1 MQDNP
6 EAAQELQHIIA
17 EKQAS
22 SAPTSS
28 QQAASSPTISL
39 PSSTQTPSTQ

>member
-17 EKQAS
+17 EKQAA

-28 QQAASSPTISL
+28 EQAASAPTIS
-39 PSSTQTPSTQ
+39 PPRPTQTPSTQ